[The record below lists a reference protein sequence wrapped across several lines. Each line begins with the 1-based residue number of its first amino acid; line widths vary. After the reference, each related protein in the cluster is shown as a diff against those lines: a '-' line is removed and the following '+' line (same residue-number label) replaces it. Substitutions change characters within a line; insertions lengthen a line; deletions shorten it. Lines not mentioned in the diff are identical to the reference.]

1 MCILW
6 VGWYF
11 YHNRQGLELF
21 TSMPAGVVVALLA
34 LFTLHLFLYTF
45 QFYFILRQCTS
56 RPFPFWTFFKTII
69 LGRFLSS
76 IAPQAGGVFRA
87 VYLKTKFD
95 VAYTHYL
102 SGIFAFLWIDA
113 AMNILLSAA
122 VIGCF
127 APAFHI
133 GSLSVWW
140 IIGAMAA
147 CWFVPIGLELLFRRI
162 FPKEGIWTRLHARLS
177 ELLTITVGS
186 IRHTKML
193 TMVVAANLLNFI
205 NNIVILQLCLSD
217 NAQRAS
223 IPVLAMFFILLKITS
238 YLIITPGNLGV
249 REIAYAFL
257 GSQLNLDPGRAM
269 ALSILYRIFGM
280 IITSAFGIYFGGIKL
295 LKSPEAIKPE
305 HSESN

>member
-1 MCILW
+1 
-6 VGWYF
+6 
-11 YHNRQGLELF
+11 
-21 TSMPAGVVVALLA
+21 
-34 LFTLHLFLYTF
+34 
-45 QFYFILRQCTS
+45 
-56 RPFPFWTFFKTII
+56 
-69 LGRFLSS
+69 
-76 IAPQAGGVFRA
+76 
-87 VYLKTKFD
+87 
-95 VAYTHYL
+95 
-102 SGIFAFLWIDA
+102 
-113 AMNILLSAA
+113 
-122 VIGCF
+122 
-127 APAFHI
+127 
-133 GSLSVWW
+133 
-140 IIGAMAA
+140 
-147 CWFVPIGLELLFRRI
+147 
-162 FPKEGIWTRLHARLS
+162 
-177 ELLTITVGS
+177 
-186 IRHTKML
+186 ML

-223 IPVLAMFFILLKITS
+223 IPVLAMFFILLKVTS